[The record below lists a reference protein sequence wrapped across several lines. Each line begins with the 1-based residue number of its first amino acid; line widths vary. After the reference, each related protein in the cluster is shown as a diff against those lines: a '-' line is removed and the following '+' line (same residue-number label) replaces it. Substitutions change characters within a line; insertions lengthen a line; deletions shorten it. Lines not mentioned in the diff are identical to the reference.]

1 MDGDGNAG
9 TLDLHGTSHG
19 VPERRV
25 SLLIYHRDGAHV
37 VPLAPGQSVVIGRA
51 PPADVCIPD
60 QSLSRSHL
68 RVAYF
73 QDEVMIE
80 DLESTNGTRVNGE
93 AVTLSQIKPGDQISL
108 GSATA
113 ALHTLGPGEE
123 QPQLEGLDSH
133 DLFDQLLQHEVLR
146 ARGLGRGLA
155 LLVVRAADR
164 SGGHVTQWFPAVRKL
179 LRPFDRVS
187 LYGPNAL
194 EVLVPEAGREETV
207 RLAAQLAGQGQTPL
221 LCGIARFPAD
231 AASAGELTQRARA
244 AALRAT
250 PDGPVVLAQVDGPSS
265 GRASSPTIPVATS
278 PAMHAVLDT
287 VGRVAPTRVS
297 VLIYGETGVGKE
309 LVARAIH
316 EQSPRRAQPM
326 QAINCAGIPSQLLE
340 SVLFGHER
348 GAFTGADRRSRGLFE
363 EADGG
368 TVFLDEVAEL
378 SAAAQ
383 AALLRVLETRQLTRV
398 GSHELVAVDI
408 RVVAATHRDLE
419 AMCTAGTFREDL
431 LYRLNTMTIQIPP
444 LRERPEEIAALVQL
458 FLEQA
463 NRDNDRQVM
472 EIDPDALD
480 LLGAYR
486 WPGNVRE
493 LRNVIER
500 AVVIAPAEVVSPA
513 DLPPR
518 LRMPSG
524 RPGVAEVEDEEGN
537 LRERVKDYEAKL
549 IREALAQAG
558 GNQTEA
564 SRALEIPRRT
574 LVRKI
579 RDYGLKT

>member
-1 MDGDGNAG
+1 M
-9 TLDLHGTSHG
+9 
-19 VPERRV
+19 
-25 SLLIYHRDGAHV
+25 
-37 VPLAPGQSVVIGRA
+37 
-51 PPADVCIPD
+51 
-60 QSLSRSHL
+60 
-68 RVAYF
+68 
-73 QDEVMIE
+73 
-80 DLESTNGTRVNGE
+80 
-93 AVTLSQIKPGDQISL
+93 
-108 GSATA
+108 
-113 ALHTLGPGEE
+113 
-123 QPQLEGLDSH
+123 
-133 DLFDQLLQHEVLR
+133 
-146 ARGLGRGLA
+146 
-155 LLVVRAADR
+155 
-164 SGGHVTQWFPAVRKL
+164 
-179 LRPFDRVS
+179 
-187 LYGPNAL
+187 
-194 EVLVPEAGREETV
+194 
-207 RLAAQLAGQGQTPL
+207 
-221 LCGIARFPAD
+221 
-231 AASAGELTQRARA
+231 
-244 AALRAT
+244 
-250 PDGPVVLAQVDGPSS
+250 QV
-265 GRASSPTIPVATS
+265 
-278 PAMHAVLDT
+278 
-287 VGRVAPTRVS
+287 
-297 VLIYGETGVGKE
+297 
-309 LVARAIH
+309 
-316 EQSPRRAQPM
+316 
-326 QAINCAGIPSQLLE
+326 INCAAIPSQLLE

-444 LRERPEEIAALVQL
+444 LRERPEEIAALVRL

-463 NRDNDRQVM
+463 NRANDRQVK

-480 LLGAYR
+480 LLRAYR

-524 RPGVAEVEDEEGN
+524 GPGTAEAVEDEEGN

-564 SRALEIPRRT
+564 SRALGIPRRT

-579 RDYGLKT
+579 RDYGLKS